1 MLLRLRLWL
10 RKTARADLA
19 LLAGVGI
26 VCTGL
31 SLFVAIANAVRAG
44 ELQPLEERILR
55 SLRSPD
61 DPSLPR
67 GPSWLQGSAR
77 DISAL
82 GGTAV
87 LTLVTVT
94 AVGYLILQGRRRP
107 ALFIGGSVIGGA
119 ALSSGLKALFERAR
133 PDAWLH
139 LTPVHSTSFPSG
151 HSILS
156 SVVYLTLAVMLSR
169 LVSRR
174 AQKLYFICVALT
186 LSFLI
191 GLSRIFL
198 GVHYPTDVLAGWTVG
213 IVWSLVC
220 AMVSARR
227 TAPDP

>member
-1 MLLRLRLWL
+1 M
-10 RKTARADLA
+10 
-19 LLAGVGI
+19 
-26 VCTGL
+26 
-31 SLFVAIANAVRAG
+31 
-44 ELQPLEERILR
+44 
-55 SLRSPD
+55 
-61 DPSLPR
+61 
-67 GPSWLQGSAR
+67 
-77 DISAL
+77 
-82 GGTAV
+82 
-87 LTLVTVT
+87 
-94 AVGYLILQGRRRP
+94 
-107 ALFIGGSVIGGA
+107 
-119 ALSSGLKALFERAR
+119 
-133 PDAWLH
+133 
-139 LTPVHSTSFPSG
+139 
-151 HSILS
+151 LS